1 MSRAG
6 SSPAAIALGAGWA
19 ADALLGDPARF
30 HPVAGFGHAGEAL
43 ERTLWR
49 PSRAAG
55 TAYVAALVVPLT
67 AAVAAVD
74 ATLRRR
80 PWARF
85 ALGFVATWVVLGGR
99 SLAREAHRLADA
111 VDRGDLDRAREIAP
125 TLAGRDPSELDGPE
139 LCRATVES
147 VAENT
152 TDAVVAPLLWCAVA
166 GPAGA
171 VVYRA
176 ANTLDAMVGH
186 RNERYERFGWAAA
199 RLDDLLTWP
208 AARLASLLTVAL
220 APLAGADPRGAWRS
234 RMSTRC
240 DGRCGSPNSSG
251 LRPRAFASG
260 WPGGS
265 AGERGAPSRGN
276 FLRHGKERGGRRSL
290 PVAGQAGGAGRPVQ
304 GPEHVAEFRGDAR
317 GSRDR
322 QSPVRPG
329 AGRPGPPRDGH
340 EPDPAKAVHRP
351 EQPGGRDGP
360 APDKH

>member
-220 APLAGADPRGAWRS
+220 APLAGADPRGAWRIL
-234 RMSTRC
+234 RR
-240 DGRCGSPNSSG
+240 DGARHPSPNAG
-251 LRPRAFASG
+251 RMEAAFA
-260 WPGGS
+260 
-265 AGERGAPSRGN
+265 GALGVR
-276 FLRHGKERGGRRSL
+276 LGGRNRYGDR
-290 PVAGQAGGAGRPVQ
+290 VEDRPVL
-304 GPEHVAEFRGDAR
+304 GD
-317 GSRDR
+317 GSQPDVDA
-322 QSPVRPG
+322 VRRAVRLSQLVG
-329 AGRPGPPRDGH
+329 TAAAGLCVRLAWRL
-340 EPDPAKAVHRP
+340 R
-351 EQPGGRDGP
+351 R
-360 APDKH
+360 